1 MTHIPFKV
9 SLFRLVL
16 PAAARDG
23 RGTGS
28 QTF

>member
-9 SLFRLVL
+9 SLLTGL